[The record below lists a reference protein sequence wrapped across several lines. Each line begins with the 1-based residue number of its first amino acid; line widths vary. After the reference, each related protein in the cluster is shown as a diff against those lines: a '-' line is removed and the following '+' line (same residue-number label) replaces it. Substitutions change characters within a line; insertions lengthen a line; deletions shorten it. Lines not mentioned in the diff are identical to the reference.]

1 MCWANN
7 SYLHSSSL
15 PLSLFSSLSL
25 PCLLCPCTQVLQEIE
40 AMEGS
45 IRELNKAIADKQKP
59 MMLAQTRLELRF
71 QRPNQE
77 LVRDPV
83 QYGLVD
89 EVSEIS
95 GSIEQL
101 QTSLADSEST
111 LKALIRSQLSLE
123 ENIRVKA
130 NSLHIEGQ
138 CMTLRKQLS
147 TASN

>member
-1 MCWANN
+1 
-7 SYLHSSSL
+7 
-15 PLSLFSSLSL
+15 
-25 PCLLCPCTQVLQEIE
+25 
-40 AMEGS
+40 
-45 IRELNKAIADKQKP
+45 
-59 MMLAQTRLELRF
+59 MLAQTRLELRS

-101 QTSLADSEST
+101 QTSLADSENT

>member
-1 MCWANN
+1 M
-7 SYLHSSSL
+7 
-15 PLSLFSSLSL
+15 
-25 PCLLCPCTQVLQEIE
+25 
-40 AMEGS
+40 
-45 IRELNKAIADKQKP
+45 
-59 MMLAQTRLELRF
+59 
-71 QRPNQE
+71 
-77 LVRDPV
+77 RDPV

-95 GSIEQL
+95 GSVEQL